1 MRKIIYSFYLNKI
14 YIIIIM
20 DKKKNYNLIP
30 ERIEE
35 INNLLKGKEI
45 DSIIDF
51 KGNSTD
57 STIEQS
63 KSEDIRDL
71 MPKKYIDFG
80 KAISELGGK
89 LLYIKSGS
97 TGHTFK
103 GVYPPLENG
112 QPDPRKAYAVKIVA
126 YPKKEN
132 YGDMYN
138 IKRPENAELMMIK
151 LLSQF
156 VRSAQT
162 PHIVLPITTFNTS
175 IKPFLSLTKNNIVDS
190 KKFEQFI
197 ERYEKGEYYQNV
209 SVLISEW
216 ANGGDLLDYIR
227 KNYKTFKIGHWRTIF
242 FQLLSIL
249 AIIQAKYPSFR
260 HNDLKANNLLVN
272 IIDMPT
278 PKNKCDCICPK
289 CKNNKCECKEKCCPK
304 CKNKKYQYKING
316 QYYIVPNIG
325 FQIKLWDFDFAC
337 IPGIVDNSKVDSDWT
352 KKINITPHQNRYYDV
367 HYFFNTMT
375 RKGFFNEF
383 WTEPEIPDKVR
394 EFVKRVVPEKYTTGK
409 HISEKGRILIND
421 EYLTAD
427 EILKNDIFFK
437 VMRDNIKEKD

>member
-1 MRKIIYSFYLNKI
+1 MDK
-14 YIIIIM
+14 

-35 INNLLKGKEI
+35 INKMLTGKNI

-51 KGNSTD
+51 KSSSADD
-57 STIEQS
+57 SNE
-63 KSEDIRDL
+63 KSDDIREL
-71 MPKKYIDFG
+71 MPKRYIDFG
-80 KAISELGGK
+80 KAVSDLGGK

-103 GVYPPLENG
+103 GVYPLLENG
-112 QPDPRKAYAVKIVA
+112 QPDPRKSYAVKIVA

-156 VRSAQT
+156 VLSSES
-162 PHIVLPITTFNTS
+162 PHVVLPITTFNTS

-190 KKFEQFI
+190 KKFEQFV
-197 ERYEKGEYYQNV
+197 EKYEKGEYYQNV

-227 KNYKTFKIGHWRTIF
+227 KNYKLFKIRHWRTIF
-242 FQLLSIL
+242 FQMLSVL

-272 IIDMPT
+272 LIDMS
-278 PKNKCDCICPK
+278 K
-289 CKNNKCECKEKCCPK
+289 
-304 CKNKKYQYKING
+304 KKYKYVING
-316 QYYIVPNIG
+316 QIYIVPNIG
-325 FQIKLWDFDFAC
+325 FQLKLWDFDFAC
-337 IPGIVDNSKVDSDWT
+337 IPGIVDNSKVDSEWT
-352 KKINITPHQNRYYDV
+352 SKINITPQQNRYYDV
-367 HYFFNTMT
+367 HYFFNTFT
-375 RKGFFNEF
+375 RKGFFPEF
-383 WTEPEIPDKVR
+383 WTEKEIPDKVK
-394 EFVKRVVPEKYTTGK
+394 EFVRRVVPEKYVSGK
-409 HISEKGRILIND
+409 SVSEKGRILIND
-421 EYLTAD
+421 EFLTAD

-437 VMRDNIKEKD
+437 IMRENLKESKDSE

>member
-1 MRKIIYSFYLNKI
+1 MDK
-14 YIIIIM
+14 

-35 INNLLKGKEI
+35 INKMLTGKNI

-51 KGNSTD
+51 KSSSADD
-57 STIEQS
+57 SNE
-63 KSEDIRDL
+63 KSDDIREL
-71 MPKKYIDFG
+71 MPKRYIDFG
-80 KAISELGGK
+80 KAVSDLGGK

-103 GVYPPLENG
+103 GVYPLLENG
-112 QPDPRKAYAVKIVA
+112 QPDPRKSYAVKIVA

-156 VRSAQT
+156 VINSES
-162 PHIVLPITTFNTS
+162 PHVVLPITTFNTS
-175 IKPFLSLTKNNIVDS
+175 IKPFLSLTKNNIVES
-190 KKFEQFI
+190 KKFEQFV
-197 ERYEKGEYYQNV
+197 EKYDKGEYYQNV

-227 KNYKTFKIGHWRTIF
+227 KNYKTFKIRHWRTIF
-242 FQLLSIL
+242 FQILSVL

-272 IIDMPT
+272 LIDMS
-278 PKNKCDCICPK
+278 K
-289 CKNNKCECKEKCCPK
+289 
-304 CKNKKYQYKING
+304 KKYKYVING
-316 QYYIVPNIG
+316 QIYIVPNIG
-325 FQIKLWDFDFAC
+325 FQLKLWDFDFAC
-337 IPGIVDNSKVDSDWT
+337 IPGIVDNSKVDSEWT
-352 KKINITPHQNRYYDV
+352 NKINITPQQNRYYDV
-367 HYFFNTMT
+367 HYFFNTFT
-375 RKGFFNEF
+375 RKGFFPEF
-383 WTEPEIPDKVR
+383 WTEKEIPDKVK
-394 EFVKRVVPEKYTTGK
+394 EFVRRVVPEKYISGK
-409 HISEKGRILIND
+409 CVSEKGRILIND

-437 VMRDNIKEKD
+437 IVRENLKDTD

>member
-1 MRKIIYSFYLNKI
+1 MDK
-14 YIIIIM
+14 

-30 ERIEE
+30 DRKNTIT
-35 INNLLKGKEI
+35 NMLVGTNL
-45 DSIIDF
+45 DSIMDF
-51 KGNSTD
+51 KSSSETNNSDNT
-57 STIEQS
+57 T
-63 KSEDIRDL
+63 KSDDIREL
-71 MPKKYIDFG
+71 MPKRYIDFG
-80 KAISELGGK
+80 KAVSDLGGK

-112 QPDPRKAYAVKIVA
+112 NPDPRKSYAVKIVA

-156 VRSAQT
+156 VINSET
-162 PHIVLPITTFNTS
+162 PHVVLPITTFNTS

-190 KKFEQFI
+190 KKFEQFV
-197 ERYEKGEYYQNV
+197 EKYDKGEYYQNV

-227 KNYKTFKIGHWRTIF
+227 KHYKTFKIRHWRTIF
-242 FQLLSIL
+242 FQILSVL

-260 HNDLKANNLLVN
+260 HNDLKGNNLLVN
-272 IIDMPT
+272 LIDMS
-278 PKNKCDCICPK
+278 K
-289 CKNNKCECKEKCCPK
+289 
-304 CKNKKYQYKING
+304 KKYKYVINN
-316 QYYIVPNIG
+316 QIYIVPNIG
-325 FQIKLWDFDFAC
+325 FQLKLWDFDFAC

-352 KKINITPHQNRYYDV
+352 NKINITPQQNRYYDV
-367 HYFFNTMT
+367 HYFFNTFT
-375 RKGFFNEF
+375 RKGFFSEF
-383 WTEPEIPDKVR
+383 WTEKEIPDKVK
-394 EFVKRVVPEKYTTGK
+394 EFVKRVVPEKYTNGK
-409 HISEKGRILIND
+409 LVSEKGRILVND
-421 EYLTAD
+421 EYLIAD

-437 VMRDNIKEKD
+437 VMRENIKERDSE